1 MDVSVQE
8 VRNIGLEERLD
19 KVILLM
25 ESQNK
30 AWQKSLQLL
39 DGIHAV
45 LVEKYKA
52 ADLLLEEYPPIRGPK
67 STVAASTEISTVPL
81 NEVGEQRPDGDE
93 LEEARKAPPQSFPN
107 TISSEEAV
115 QSQSAF
121 REAPPTV
128 PITSK
133 AEMLEQVE
141 KKPEV

>member
-1 MDVSVQE
+1 
-8 VRNIGLEERLD
+8 
-19 KVILLM
+19 
-25 ESQNK
+25 
-30 AWQKSLQLL
+30 
-39 DGIHAV
+39 
-45 LVEKYKA
+45 
-52 ADLLLEEYPPIRGPK
+52 
-67 STVAASTEISTVPL
+67 
-81 NEVGEQRPDGDE
+81 